1 MSQSLEAK
9 SADRR
14 DGRLHFRNKEQEAR
28 VNGRTFFGG
37 LVLYTIDSFFGHMYG
52 FQTMVFHHGKGER
65 KYKRMVLFYIFFVYH
80 MFCPF

>member
-37 LVLYTIDSFFGHMYG
+37 LVLYTIDSFFGHM
-52 FQTMVFHHGKGER
+52 VFKPWFLSHHGKGER
-65 KYKRMVLFYIFFVYH
+65 K
-80 MFCPF
+80 